1 MRPQNAAAAKL
12 TPKRNKSMPGIVRQ
26 STVVD
31 EFIFRLT
38 TVLGMAQAQKW
49 I

>member
-1 MRPQNAAAAKL
+1 
-12 TPKRNKSMPGIVRQ
+12 MPGIVRQ